1 MNYDFGQSACRACG
15 TNATSAGPGARTTPP
30 CERRCSPMDPMS
42 LMLLVLLGAMLIF
55 MVFNSRKQAKKRRE
69 AEAERQTKMVPGAR
83 VMSRA
88 GVFGTLVEFDADDLT
103 TPARV
108 EIADGVVVDMHAQS
122 VDIVPEQL
130 AAADEPVEDE
140 PADEDDTDSS
150 VEVEHEQGTYTV
162 NGEGVEKLPGSDDDQ
177 K

>member
-1 MNYDFGQSACRACG
+1 
-15 TNATSAGPGARTTPP
+15 
-30 CERRCSPMDPMS
+30 MDPMS

-69 AEAERQTKMVPGAR
+69 AEEERQTKMVPGAR

-88 GVFGTLVEFDADDLT
+88 GVFGTLVEFDPADLN

-122 VDIVPEQL
+122 IDIAPEPP
-130 AAADEPVEDE
+130 AAESVEDAE
-140 PADEDDTDSS
+140 AEDTDGT

-162 NGEGVEKLPGSDDDQ
+162 NGEGVEKLPGSDDDD
-177 K
+177 KK